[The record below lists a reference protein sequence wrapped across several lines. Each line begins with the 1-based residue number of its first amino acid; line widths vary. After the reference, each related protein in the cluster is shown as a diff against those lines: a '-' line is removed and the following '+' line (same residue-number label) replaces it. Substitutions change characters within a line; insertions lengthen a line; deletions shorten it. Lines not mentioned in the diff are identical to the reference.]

1 MISQKTLKRAISAA
15 ALLRYFPANDCDA
28 RAALGEVL
36 VEICPDDDSLELTR
50 GICLS
55 LSEWPGLAHFR
66 ECVLDAIN
74 TREFA
79 RLPPPCEKCA
89 GLSPAAQ
96 ASLQERSRM
105 LQTGSPEEI
114 LLVIAGLARD
124 APGWSSDREANVIAE
139 ALRVDP
145 ATAQA
150 VARFGILQVGRK
162 EWRAFASWLERRA
175 PRKYGPNQNPQR
187 EHQPKVAGTRS
198 SRLGPQEGP
207 PKVDRG
213 FPLTPTSPAAHRS

>member
-74 TREFA
+74 AREFA
-79 RLPPPCEKCA
+79 RLQPPCEKCA
-89 GLSPAAQ
+89 QIDFVLV
-96 ASLQERSRM
+96 ERNG
-105 LQTGSPEEI
+105 QI
-114 LLVIAGLARD
+114 LTDRCSCPRGRRLLA
-124 APGWSSDREANVIAE
+124 W
-139 ALRVDP
+139 
-145 ATAQA
+145 
-150 VARFGILQVGRK
+150 K
-162 EWRAFASWLERRA
+162 
-175 PRKYGPNQNPQR
+175 PRKVSQH
-187 EHQPKVAGTRS
+187 ES
-198 SRLGPQEGP
+198 
-207 PKVDRG
+207 
-213 FPLTPTSPAAHRS
+213 

>member
-1 MISQKTLKRAISAA
+1 MNLNNRILRLEKICQNRLNRDEDDQSAEHDRITGDN
-15 ALLRYFPANDCDA
+15 LLGIWEGGADDWVRV
-28 RAALGEVL
+28 R
-36 VEICPDDDSLELTR
+36 VEQVI
-50 GICLS
+50 
-55 LSEWPGLAHFR
+55 
-66 ECVLDAIN
+66 
-74 TREFA
+74 
-79 RLPPPCEKCA
+79 EKCA

-162 EWRAFASWLERRA
+162 DWRAFASWLERRA
-175 PRKYGPNQNPQR
+175 PRKYGPNQNPQGDHR
-187 EHQPKVAGTRS
+187 PKVAGAKS
-198 SRLGPQEGP
+198 SRWAPEASP
-207 PKVDRG
+207 AKVDRG
-213 FPLTPTSPAAHRS
+213 LPLTATSPAATGSTEEPPP